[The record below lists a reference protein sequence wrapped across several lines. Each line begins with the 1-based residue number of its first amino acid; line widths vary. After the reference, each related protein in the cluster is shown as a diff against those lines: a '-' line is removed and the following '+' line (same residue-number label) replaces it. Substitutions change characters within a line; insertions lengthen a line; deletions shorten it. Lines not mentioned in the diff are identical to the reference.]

1 MKKIYSFILLFPLL
15 LVSCGEGSI
24 NPSTSPSE
32 EEGYKLIVNCPGH
45 EDESYEN
52 KSGDDLNPS
61 HPSIKNYYF
70 DGWYDQKD
78 GGELV
83 DFSNYNGSAYGHWTS
98 NKDMTDAQKLD
109 RFIKDL
115 TMMSG
120 TVNHTF
126 GDQSISVQY
135 SVSDKVYTGTSS
147 FLADRYDNLVVTK
160 TYSPY
165 YAVADEVVKEED
177 KGKTADEVNEAN
189 YFNRVDD
196 YWEDGMYFNVYQY
209 NQKHSGYNSI
219 DYPDGY
225 YVQQDITQNKANQLM
240 SIDFSSYFLGVPS
253 TLLANMNAGH
263 KFTKIDNIEDDNIE
277 VDGDFYYMDGFD
289 STVIDPWDTKTA
301 GASFGLAFTVSNTTT
316 SGYLV
321 TNAYTTEASVAFRNG
336 KIAYC
341 RVFKSQIY
349 YINRDAQMA
358 VTTESNYE
366 FTQGDITRE
375 FDGDRLDYQDFQEYE
390 DTNSN

>member
-1 MKKIYSFILLFPLL
+1 M
-15 LVSCGEGSI
+15 
-24 NPSTSPSE
+24 
-32 EEGYKLIVNCPGH
+32 
-45 EDESYEN
+45 
-52 KSGDDLNPS
+52 NPS

-115 TMMSG
+115 TVMSG

-135 SVSDKVYTGTSS
+135 SISDQVYTGTSS

-225 YVQQDITQNKANQLM
+225 YVQQDITQDKANQLM
-240 SIDFSSYFLGVPS
+240 SIDFSSYFLGAPS

-366 FTQGDITRE
+366 FTQGDITRK

>member
-15 LVSCGEGSI
+15 LVSCGEGNV

-32 EEGYKLIVNCPGH
+32 EESYKLIVNCPGH

-61 HPSIKNYYF
+61 RPSIKNYYF

-135 SVSDKVYTGTSS
+135 SISDQVYTGTPI
-147 FLADRYDNLVVTK
+147 V
-160 TYSPY
+160 
-165 YAVADEVVKEED
+165 
-177 KGKTADEVNEAN
+177 
-189 YFNRVDD
+189 
-196 YWEDGMYFNVYQY
+196 
-209 NQKHSGYNSI
+209 
-219 DYPDGY
+219 
-225 YVQQDITQNKANQLM
+225 
-240 SIDFSSYFLGVPS
+240 
-253 TLLANMNAGH
+253 
-263 KFTKIDNIEDDNIE
+263 
-277 VDGDFYYMDGFD
+277 
-289 STVIDPWDTKTA
+289 
-301 GASFGLAFTVSNTTT
+301 
-316 SGYLV
+316 
-321 TNAYTTEASVAFRNG
+321 
-336 KIAYC
+336 
-341 RVFKSQIY
+341 
-349 YINRDAQMA
+349 
-358 VTTESNYE
+358 
-366 FTQGDITRE
+366 
-375 FDGDRLDYQDFQEYE
+375 EY
-390 DTNSN
+390 